1 MVLKRREG
9 KEMRA
14 GEDMKPVVFKDGRN
28 FGKVV
33 GIRGLYKT
41 VKGVWYVRKAIGG
54 IDKQKIVDLGGKS
67 PTFSTLER
75 EAAKALKELTAE
87 IMPKVGT
94 SENTASKP
102 KSAIERGQKAC
113 VDYVTKIYAPQCSK
127 EVARRRIKEAEGF
140 AFVTRGMKDAE
151 AESLNDFNVLRLTQ
165 IINEKIAANQ
175 FVAAQ
180 DFWKHIQAIFSK
192 AISYGAHKGLNPT
205 AHVKKPADMTEKDT
219 RFIGLSES
227 AQVQA
232 NLREYLTNRKCDE
245 RKVNEICLLH
255 YLLTLGM
262 RPSSAILF
270 DSDSL
275 KEEKGVYRYTV
286 INHKTG
292 RKMPVSQI
300 IHPAFAKEL
309 KQLGRFS
316 FCEKS
321 LLDPLNEA
329 IRDLLGKDVSAK
341 HLRKGFLTEIIES
354 KEFSESD
361 ARRLTHKANDIVE
374 NHYYSL
380 SQKAA
385 DAVSQWWNEKWYGHY
400 MKYMDEK
407 KAKENEEKENKE
419 FMAKASEAEKKRI
432 KNRIHFDSSLSDV
445 FGNDE

>member
-1 MVLKRREG
+1 MGADKD
-9 KEMRA
+9 MR
-14 GEDMKPVVFKDGRN
+14 PVQFKDGRE
-28 FGKVV
+28 FGKVI

-41 VKGVWYVRKAIGG
+41 VKGEWYVRKAIGG
-54 IDKQKIVDLGGKS
+54 IDKQKPVDLGGKS

-75 EAAKALKELTAE
+75 LAESALKALTAE

-94 SENTASKP
+94 AEKTESKP

-113 VDYVTKIYAPQCSK
+113 TDYVTKIYAPQCSK

-140 AFVTRGMKDAE
+140 AFVTRGMKDSE

-165 IINEKIAANQ
+165 TINEKIAANQ

-180 DFWKHIQAIFSK
+180 DFWKHLQAIFSK

-232 NLREYLTNRKCDE
+232 NLGQYLNNRKCDE
-245 RKVNEICLLH
+245 RKAHEISLFH

-286 INHKTG
+286 INHKTR

-300 IHPAFAKEL
+300 IHPEFAKEL
-309 KQLGRFS
+309 KQMGKFS

-321 LLDPLNEA
+321 LLDPLNDA
-329 IRDLLGKDVSAK
+329 IREILGKDVSAK

-374 NHYYSL
+374 NHYYAL

-385 DAVSQWWNEKWYGHY
+385 DAVSKWWNEKWFSHY
-400 MKYMDEK
+400 TQCLKQNE
-407 KAKENEEKENKE
+407 AKENEAKENTE
-419 FMAKASEAEKKRI
+419 FMIEVDESELRFLTRRMRLE
-432 KNRIHFDSSLSDV
+432 DLSDV
-445 FGNDE
+445 IDKE